1 MADSILTCG
10 QTSMTCDRPTAITLA
25 MVGRHTSQRAS
36 GTACQTAT
44 AAKQR
49 LPDVSRRHSLLHSN
63 SWTPEAVRRHPRRLG
78 ENKASVVDDVL
89 GLRKARG
96 GCKPGVRPRR
106 PTQIARARKGVRAPA
121 SKGASPLQRQYA
133 RLFGKDKGAAAWA
146 WLPTP
151 AAAAAAAA
159 AAVAATAAGREQERL
174 RGRRAELQEL
184 QDLLADRLI
193 SKDNYVA
200 EVSSLVI
207 KWPHGGASVP
217 DTPRARASQMGAP
230 PLPAPRCSSQPP
242 PKSPTPPPSF
252 DF

>member
-1 MADSILTCG
+1 M
-10 QTSMTCDRPTAITLA
+10 
-25 MVGRHTSQRAS
+25 
-36 GTACQTAT
+36 
-44 AAKQR
+44 
-49 LPDVSRRHSLLHSN
+49 
-63 SWTPEAVRRHPRRLG
+63 
-78 ENKASVVDDVL
+78 VDDVL

-193 SKDNYVA
+193 SKNNYVA

-230 PLPAPRCSSQPP
+230 PLPAPPLLEPATSKVANSA
-242 PKSPTPPPSF
+242 SYSF